1 MPALVAAICLLNC
14 REPAG
19 TIADQSGE
27 SAQAAVANETA
38 LDDGAKSAW
47 IDITAGRI
55 IEERHVYRPEIR
67 QSSREKGREVGWG
80 GSSFD
85 RGFLELNRA

>member
-1 MPALVAAICLLNC
+1 MLAPVEAICLLNC

-38 LDDGAKSAW
+38 LDDG
-47 IDITAGRI
+47 G
-55 IEERHVYRPEIR
+55 
-67 QSSREKGREVGWG
+67 
-80 GSSFD
+80 
-85 RGFLELNRA
+85 